1 MKKKIIFINTLIISK
16 EDLTGENI
24 NVNNC
29 LKQIKL
35 LIEYMKIR
43 KFKWINYRIIDY
55 IIFVL
60 KYMKLFIKQIIMI
73 LFFY

>member
-35 LIEYMKIR
+35 FIEYIKIR
-43 KFKWINYRIIDY
+43 KFK
-55 IIFVL
+55 
-60 KYMKLFIKQIIMI
+60 
-73 LFFY
+73 